1 MNPIIFTSFNDDVDP
16 KFIEYQ
22 HKIIDKLGFADIY
35 MPLYYKWHHS
45 EMLHGDIL
53 NKFINKAFYERGH
66 DCILIMDV
74 DCIPLSKE
82 AIDITFELAYNNI
95 LVGNA
100 QRSCHIE
107 NNNHVYA
114 ASSYIC
120 FTEELYRN
128 AGRPNMLP
136 NRDGDTCEQ
145 MTYNVRRMNELN
157 INKFMKLFVPN
168 AIDAPNEKGEYW
180 TLSGDMKYGIGTTF
194 SFNGMPMNYHLF
206 GSRLGIFNQL
216 FFDKAEEVLNGL

>member
-1 MNPIIFTSFNDDVDP
+1 
-16 KFIEYQ
+16 
-22 HKIIDKLGFADIY
+22 
-35 MPLYYKWHHS
+35 
-45 EMLHGDIL
+45 
-53 NKFINKAFYERGH
+53 
-66 DCILIMDV
+66 
-74 DCIPLSKE
+74 
-82 AIDITFELAYNNI
+82 
-95 LVGNA
+95 
-100 QRSCHIE
+100 
-107 NNNHVYA
+107 
-114 ASSYIC
+114 
-120 FTEELYRN
+120 
-128 AGRPNMLP
+128 
-136 NRDGDTCEQ
+136 